1 MVSEALA
8 LEAGDVIN
16 RVLGSLLE
24 DQEKLWQGSKDLS
37 MSFGTLKNR
46 NRYKGI

>member
-24 DQEKLWQGSKDLS
+24 DQEKLMAGVQRPVNVFWNIEK
-37 MSFGTLKNR
+37 
-46 NRYKGI
+46 